1 MLGVIQEQQQ
11 GQCNWERLSIIR
23 ILTLIL
29 REMGSHWMVFE
40 PGSDMICF
48 MMSYFYSG
56 CCVGNRLKK
65 DKGRGRETS

>member
-1 MLGVIQEQQQ
+1 MLGVIQKQQK

-40 PGSDMICF
+40 PRSVMICF
-48 MMSYFYSG
+48 MMSQFYSG
-56 CCVGNRLKK
+56 CCVDNRLKK
-65 DKGRGRETS
+65 EKGGGRETI